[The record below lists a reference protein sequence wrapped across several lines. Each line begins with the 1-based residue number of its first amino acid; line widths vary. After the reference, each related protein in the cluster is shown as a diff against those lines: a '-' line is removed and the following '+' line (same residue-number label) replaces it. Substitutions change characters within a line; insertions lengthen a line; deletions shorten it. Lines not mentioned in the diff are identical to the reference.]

1 MIIEGLRKYMLNCP
15 CLDLF
20 NNVVKKVNVNY
31 LDSNIDTYSI
41 EEVPCEPILKKYLDG
56 SSLRQ
61 YLFVFTSREPY
72 SSNEVQN
79 IENSGFY
86 EKFADWIEIQNNN
99 EEFPILGENMECTEI
114 KVISSGYA
122 FAVSEDTAQYQIQLK
137 LKYLKKK

>member
-1 MIIEGLRKYMLNCP
+1 MIVEGLRKYMLNCP

-20 NNVVKKVNVNY
+20 KNVIKVNVNY
-31 LDSNIDTYSI
+31 LDSEVDTYSI

-86 EKFADWIEIQNNN
+86 EKFADWIEIQNDN
-99 EEFPILGENMECTEI
+99 EIFPNLSENMECTEI
-114 KVISSGYA
+114 KVVSSGYA
-122 FAVSEDTAQYQIQLK
+122 FEVSENTAQYQIQLR

>member
-15 CLDLF
+15 CLDTF
-20 NNVVKKVNVNY
+20 NNAIRVNVNY
-31 LDSNIDTYSI
+31 LASEADTYSI
-41 EEVPCEPILKKYLDG
+41 EEVPCEPILKKYLDD

-86 EKFADWIEIQNNN
+86 EKFADWIEIQN
-99 EEFPILGENMECTEI
+99 EKEVFPTLGENMECTEI

-122 FAVSEDTAQYQIQLK
+122 FAVSENTAQYQIQLR